1 MVLIL
6 SNDGD
11 LSCDLVQDWLDFY
24 HYPYLRI
31 NSWEFLRKPIS
42 VSLVNGEFSFTMAG
56 KKIEVLLKFWYIY
69 VSKFE
74 ETFICKR
81 EIDALPPIIR
91 FAVFILLTEPSRIPL
106 FNLLAIEL
114 LMAE

>member
-1 MVLIL
+1 MRVCHIFMVHPFGLPATGRIL
-6 SNDGD
+6 KKIS
-11 LSCDLVQDWLDFY
+11 F
-24 HYPYLRI
+24 PYLLYYM
-31 NSWEFLRKPIS
+31 FFCL
-42 VSLVNGEFSFTMAG
+42 
-56 KKIEVLLKFWYIY
+56 VLLKFWYIY

>member
-1 MVLIL
+1 MLIL
-6 SNDGD
+6 S
-11 LSCDLVQDWLDFY
+11 LLAIKLYRFFLAFFVRFWKQMQCIVSQPLPFLVLQNA
-24 HYPYLRI
+24 YL
-31 NSWEFLRKPIS
+31 
-42 VSLVNGEFSFTMAG
+42 VA
-56 KKIEVLLKFWYIY
+56 KIQMVLLKFWYIY

>member
-1 MVLIL
+1 MKKTILMLVAALFVLIAV
-6 SNDGD
+6 NAQTRK
-11 LSCDLVQDWLDFY
+11 VT
-24 HYPYLRI
+24 PRI
-31 NSWEFLRKPIS
+31 RKSGNPAQVIKGKTVPIRS
-42 VSLVNGEFSFTMAG
+42 RQADKRKV
-56 KKIEVLLKFWYIY
+56 VLLKFWYIY

>member
-1 MVLIL
+1 MFIFCKDNKKDDTMRDRNVKMWMNF
-6 SNDGD
+6 SF
-11 LSCDLVQDWLDFY
+11 LD
-24 HYPYLRI
+24 R
-31 NSWEFLRKPIS
+31 N
-42 VSLVNGEFSFTMAG
+42 VSDNEMDKKNGEYIKSG
-56 KKIEVLLKFWYIY
+56 CGIDEKVLLKFWYIY